1 MATTER
7 LEPPIIPREQAI
19 AEFEKILP
27 LSAPERVLNVY
38 GGGGTGKTW
47 FLWGLQKHC
56 KDKGLLYNKQLID
69 FYDTAHQRIA
79 GVMRSIMQELDP
91 DGDYFGPYLA
101 LRKQFDQKWAEGY
114 GSRPL
119 WPLIKQMD
127 STFLQCLQNLA
138 RARRKN
144 GRRGVVLMFDTY
156 EVVREGRVGRW
167 LLDEFLEAAEDV
179 AVVIACRPPEIAVDK
194 AKALIRF
201 WKPENFSVLEIAAYI
216 QKTFGRYFAQEDI
229 QQIAEQ
235 IHRDSDGLP
244 ILVALALDVANLAAP
259 SLDINGILHTL
270 DEAKRRG
277 DFETGLIEKII
288 TLETTPEPRW
298 AQQWA
303 LLYMAH
309 LRRRFN
315 EDIYGFLQGKSAD
328 ASSADLDDFA
338 TFYIVK
344 HHPLR
349 EPETSVLLHDRVRE
363 KIHKRFWEGSIP
375 TRMVM
380 RGRQEH
386 LFPPDLDKLWAP
398 YCDLKKGV
406 LQIEALALNPILHW
420 LDNKIIAYCENRRAR
435 LKEKQDALD
444 KEKEFSK
451 WVEYERR
458 RQALSAEQLLY
469 ELDRD
474 LEKGWR
480 RFRRIYRDAFE
491 AYKQGYC
498 EQLELTVLSAWSEQ
512 ELSPDDPLG
521 PRRAEI
527 QEMVR
532 VRQNWWRIR
541 YDREARKRAIRY
553 LETLRQK
560 IEERTEGERQEL
572 QADVIGALGWAYALE
587 GALGRSIAYRERA
600 AMLYEKAGLPQER
613 GWVLNFLGESYARLG
628 DFQRADRLWEEAIE
642 IARHQKP
649 PDKAEIA
656 SITMK
661 RAYYKNLGGE
671 LGPALGYSKVA
682 EALFQDLEDWR
693 RLGSTLIYQGR
704 IYLANERFR
713 HAEEAFNKAQDL
725 LSKYGD
731 PEDEALLHIGWGEF
745 YRRRAKEG
753 DFERA
758 HKHLEQAI
766 KIADSTGY
774 EERKTAAQGELGA
787 LFRDEARK
795 LASKGQLDAAR
806 RAWGKAKGHL
816 EEALGWAR
824 KNQTWLLVADF
835 LSDLCDLYADQHK
848 WGVKGREDLEATLKD
863 LEKVARDYNYTRYLF
878 RVAEMQADLDYEDK
892 NYDSA
897 IEGYIRACEAIGL
910 QTRIARAFRNTYD
923 ELVGK
928 IEKRLRKLPDED
940 QVRLAQMAI
949 RLWAQTGH
957 AGGHPQLISAC
968 QRVLYPAQSRLE
980 ERVADDA
987 FKKGEYNKAFEHYV
1001 RACHLIGQRTDDSY
1015 ENYRHYA
1022 QLVSKLERRFFDLE
1036 DPEDILHYS
1045 RYVEEEWH
1053 NLGNTTKHGAVLEI
1067 CHRAQEMARLMMGK
1081 I

>member
-1 MATTER
+1 
-7 LEPPIIPREQAI
+7 
-19 AEFEKILP
+19 
-27 LSAPERVLNVY
+27 VY

-47 FLWGLQKHC
+47 FLWGLQEYC
-56 KDKGLLYNKQLID
+56 KDKGLLYNKQVID
-69 FYDTAHQRIA
+69 FYDTAHQCA
-79 GVMRSIMQELDP
+79 FGVMHTIARELDP
-91 DGDYFGPYLA
+91 EQEYFKDFLEA
-101 LRKQFDQKWAEGY
+101 LKLGFEREQEQW
-114 GSRPL
+114 
-119 WPLIKQMD
+119 I
-127 STFLQCLQNLA
+127 FLQRLRDLA
-138 RARRKN
+138 RDHHKN
-144 GRRGVVLMFDTY
+144 GERGVVLVFDTY

-167 LLDEFLEAAEDV
+167 LLGAFLEAAEDI
-179 AVVIACRPPEIAVDK
+179 AVVIAGRPKIAVK
-194 AKALIRF
+194 EAETLIRF
-201 WKPENFSVLEIAAYI
+201 CEPGNFSISEIAEYI
-216 QKTFGRYFAQEDI
+216 RKTFARREVPLTQNNVN
-229 QQIAEQ
+229 QIAERIYQ
-235 IHRDSDGLP
+235 DSSNGIP
-244 ILVALALDVANLAAP
+244 ILVALALDVINLYVSTYGGIP
-259 SLDINGILHTL
+259 LNISSIFDIL
-270 DEAKRRG
+270 DEAKSKG
-277 DFETGLIEKII
+277 DFEIGLIEEMIKLLR
-288 TLETTPEPRW
+288 TRPE
-298 AQQWA
+298 QQWA

-309 LRRRFN
+309 LQRRFN
-315 EDIYGFLQGKSAD
+315 EDIYDFLQGKSAD
-328 ASSADLDDFA
+328 APPTDLDPFA
-338 TFYIVK
+338 LFYIVK
-344 HHPLR
+344 YRLL
-349 EPETSVLLHDRVRE
+349 EEQEVSVLLHDRVRE
-363 KIHKRFWEGSIP
+363 RMHKRFWEDSMPVQWVDIGQ
-375 TRMVM
+375 RAN
-380 RGRQEH
+380 
-386 LFPPDLDKLWAP
+386 LFPPDLISLWTPYPEEGDFQGEQLNSILNWLDKKIIE
-398 YCDLKKGV
+398 YCEKRRERMRKQ
-406 LQIEALALNPILHW
+406 QIDIAKQDPDWRDKPEKVAEWNRLERQCEALT
-420 LDNKIIAYCENRRAR
+420 
-435 LKEKQDALD
+435 
-444 KEKEFSK
+444 
-451 WVEYERR
+451 
-458 RQALSAEQLLY
+458 AEQLLY
-469 ELDRD
+469 EMDQD
-474 LEKGWR
+474 LERGWH
-480 RFRRIYRDAFE
+480 RFRRIYKDAFE
-491 AYKQGYC
+491 AYRHGYC
-498 EQLELTVLSAWSEQ
+498 EQLELTVLNAWSKR
-512 ELSPDDPLG
+512 ELSLKDPLG
-521 PRRAEI
+521 PRRVEI

-532 VRQNWWRIR
+532 VRRNWWRIR
-541 YDREARKRAIRY
+541 FGLEARKRAIQQ
-553 LETLRQK
+553 LETLRRTVK
-560 IEERTEGERQEL
+560 ERGRDERQEL
-572 QADVIGALGWAYALE
+572 LADVMGALGWAYALE
-587 GALGRSIAYRERA
+587 GDISRSIFCRERA
-600 AMLYEKAGLPQER
+600 ATLYEKAGLSDER
-613 GWVLNFLGESYARLG
+613 GWALNFLGESYARLG
-628 DFQRADRLWEEAIE
+628 DFQRADALWDEAIKV
-642 IARHQKP
+642 ARHQEP
-649 PDKAEIA
+649 PNRTEIA
-656 SITMK
+656 SILMK
-661 RAYYKNLGGE
+661 RAHYKNLNGE
-671 LGPALGYSKVA
+671 LSPALGYSKVA
-682 EALFQDLEDWR
+682 EALFKDLEDWR

-774 EERKTAAQGELGA
+774 EERKAAAQGELGA

-795 LASKGQLDAAR
+795 LASKGKLDAAR

-863 LEKVARDYNYTRYLF
+863 LEKVARDYNYTRYLS
-878 RVAEMQADLDYEDK
+878 RVAEMRADLDYEDK

-910 QTRIARAFRNTYD
+910 QTRAFRNTYD